1 MVSFFFF
8 VLFFF
13 KQRAQLRATLV
24 CHLSAPKFDFLQVAI
39 TDNHRWA
46 LCLLKCHPYV
56 QL

>member
-1 MVSFFFF
+1 MVSFFWVF
-8 VLFFF
+8 LFF
-13 KQRAQLRATLV
+13 KLRAQLRATLL

-46 LCLLKCHPYV
+46 LCLLKSHPYV